1 MANKLYKPT
10 TPGRRNYSVASFE
23 ELTTSKPEK
32 TLLKKIQV
40 NSWRNNQWRITIRHR
55 WWGHKRMYRIIDF
68 KRTDK
73 KDIEW
78 TINSIEYDPNRTSY
92 IALVFY
98 TDWEKRYIISPEWM
112 KVWDK
117 IMCSDKTEIKSWNR
131 LMLRNVP
138 VSYSI
143 YNIELKIWRWGQ
155 MVKTAWSSAKLV
167 SLDWEYAQVALPSWE
182 VRYISKDCFATL
194 WTISNRDHSLI
205 KIWKAWRKRWM
216 WRRPQVLWKSMNA
229 CDHPHWWW
237 EWHSPIW
244 MKAPKTPWWMPAL
257 WYKTRKK
264 NKTSNKFIAV
274 NRHRNKK

>member
-23 ELTTSKPEK
+23 EITTSKPEK

-78 TINSIEYDPNRTSY
+78 TIQSIEYDPNRTSY

-117 IMCSDKTEIKSWNR
+117 IICSDKTEIKSW
-131 LMLRNVP
+131 
-138 VSYSI
+138 
-143 YNIELKIWRWGQ
+143 
-155 MVKTAWSSAKLV
+155 
-167 SLDWEYAQVALPSWE
+167 
-182 VRYISKDCFATL
+182 
-194 WTISNRDHSLI
+194 
-205 KIWKAWRKRWM
+205 
-216 WRRPQVLWKSMNA
+216 
-229 CDHPHWWW
+229 
-237 EWHSPIW
+237 
-244 MKAPKTPWWMPAL
+244 
-257 WYKTRKK
+257 
-264 NKTSNKFIAV
+264 
-274 NRHRNKK
+274 